1 MDQLQMIFVINVI
14 IKEKQ
19 LHLLKQQKD
28 INLEDILNYNGIVN
42 QVRGKQINLLLYF
55 QLIKIKNLQLEIIV
69 VQLPVIHMKGKDLNV
84 VGQKFI

>member
-28 INLEDILNYNGIVN
+28 INLEDILNYNGIAN

-69 VQLPVIHMKGKDLNV
+69 VQLPVIHMKGLDLDV

>member
-28 INLEDILNYNGIVN
+28 INLEDILNYNGIVI
-42 QVRGKQINLLLYF
+42 QARGKQINLLLYF
-55 QLIKIKNLQLEIIV
+55 QLIKIKNYS
-69 VQLPVIHMKGKDLNV
+69 
-84 VGQKFI
+84 

>member
-1 MDQLQMIFVINVI
+1 MEQLQIIFVINVI

-55 QLIKIKNLQLEIIV
+55 QLIKIKNYS
-69 VQLPVIHMKGKDLNV
+69 
-84 VGQKFI
+84 

>member
-42 QVRGKQINLLLYF
+42 QARGKQINLLLYF
-55 QLIKIKNLQLEIIV
+55 QLIKIKNYSS
-69 VQLPVIHMKGKDLNV
+69 K
-84 VGQKFI
+84 

>member
-69 VQLPVIHMKGKDLNV
+69 VQLPVIHMKGLDLDV